1 MSSCNVLQSTGS
13 DFCGTNNFQGIFAHF
28 RFMMFIQER
37 INMYVDPCN
46 CKVRGGSRVRLI
58 RRMTKSRFLKKLDTF
73 YEI

>member
-46 CKVRGGSRVRLI
+46 CKMSFKCRCQCAS
-58 RRMTKSRFLKKLDTF
+58 MKNLKTADILK
-73 YEI
+73 